1 VSKWRIYHS
10 TSTGLQPNLH
20 QGLILLH
27 FRLTL
32 FRMLFLNYQKEID
45 GLRAIAVI
53 SIILFH
59 LDVRGFSGGFV
70 GVDVFFVISGYLIT
84 RLIKVEV
91 SETQGFSYSRFYVR
105 RARRL
110 FPSLFFTLCL
120 CFIFAF
126 LLFGP
131 QDFQRFGGA
140 LIGSA
145 SGLSNFYFWSES
157 GYFDVSAD
165 TKPLLHV
172 WSLSVEEQF
181 YILWP
186 VLIVFLLNKISNH
199 KQRLGLLI
207 IGISSLLLN
216 YVFTEGRTEIFT
228 LFPPKVAHWF
238 ADGPATIFY
247 LVPFRV
253 FEFTIGAILVWL
265 VHLRPKNKLTA
276 EVFVLIGLAMIIY
289 PVIQFTKDTL
299 FPSYNALLPCFGT
312 ALMIHSGTTK
322 YTSRLLNNQIAVGI
336 GLISYSLYLIHWPII
351 VFYKYWK
358 FGELILTEQ
367 LAIFFCSIVVA
378 TLMYKFIEQPFRQR
392 VSSPTGWSG
401 RRFGITCAL
410 LSLLIV
416 LPSIHIWGKGFGW
429 TWRAGIEGEVVL
441 RENCLTNVNGFCHFK
456 TTSKYDFA
464 IVGDSFAGHL
474 YEGFK
479 KLSQESFKSFVVS
492 SFANGDKYCDIFGK
506 NLEGLQISYDSD
518 CMLEFK
524 DFIAK
529 NKIKRLIISYRWPS
543 ILDRADRKLPQ
554 VVADNIESFLTDKR
568 LANIEDILLIL
579 SPAGFAKGLSPSK
592 CDRPTFLQTKKPRN
606 CDSNKIG
613 KEMTMLTAN
622 NALKRAKYFSNITF
636 LDPFEAFCTDTH
648 CQNRIDGRWVYY
660 DYGHLSK
667 FGSIFFIEHFKS
679 QILEFLKEH

>member
-1 VSKWRIYHS
+1 
-10 TSTGLQPNLH
+10 
-20 QGLILLH
+20 
-27 FRLTL
+27 
-32 FRMLFLNYQKEID
+32 MNYQKEID

-120 CFIFAF
+120 SFIFAF
-126 LLFGP
+126 LLFGQ

-145 SGLSNFYFWSES
+145 SGLSNFYFWRES

-247 LVPFRV
+247 LAPFRV
-253 FEFTIGAILVWL
+253 FEFAIGAILVWL

-276 EVFVLIGLAMIIY
+276 EVFVLIGLAMIVY

-299 FPSYNALLPCFGT
+299 FPSYNALLPCFGA
-312 ALMIHSGTTK
+312 ALIIHSGTTK

-336 GLISYSLYLIHWPII
+336 GLISYSFYLIHWPII

-358 FGELILTEQ
+358 SSELILTEQ
-367 LAIFFCSIVVA
+367 LTIFFCSIVVA

-401 RRFGITCAL
+401 RRFGITCAM
-410 LSLLIV
+410 LSLLII
-416 LPSIHIWGKGFGW
+416 LPSIHVWGKGTGW
-429 TWRAGIEGEVVL
+429 TWRAGIEGEIQISAQ
-441 RENCLTNVNGFCHFK
+441 EGCSINVNGFCDFK

-464 IVGDSFAGHL
+464 ILGDSFAGHL
-474 YEGFK
+474 YAGFK
-479 KLSQESFKSFVVS
+479 KLSQESSISFVLFQPGV
-492 SFANGDKYCDIFGK
+492 YCEIVGK
-506 NLEGLQISYDSD
+506 NQKDPQISYDSID
-518 CMLEFK
+518 CLSGFK
-524 DFIAK
+524 DFIAQ
-529 NKIKRLIISYRWPS
+529 NKIKRLIISYKWIKYVGDPP
-543 ILDRADRKLPQ
+543 LTKPPQ
-554 VVADNIESFLTDKR
+554 IVAYSIESFLADKQ
-568 LANIEDILLIL
+568 LASLEDILLIL
-579 SPAGFAKGLSPSK
+579 MPAGFPKGLTPSK
-592 CDRPTFLQTKKPRN
+592 CNRPNFLQIKKQRN
-606 CDSNKIG
+606 CDSNIIG
-613 KEMTMLTAN
+613 KEIYAWTAN
-622 NALKRAKYFSNITF
+622 NALKRGEYFTNITF
-636 LDPFEAFCTDTH
+636 FDPFEAFCTDTH
-648 CQNRIDGRWVYY
+648 CQNRIDGRSVYFSDGY
-660 DYGHLSK
+660 HLSK
-667 FGSIFFIEHFKS
+667 FGSIYLFEHFKS